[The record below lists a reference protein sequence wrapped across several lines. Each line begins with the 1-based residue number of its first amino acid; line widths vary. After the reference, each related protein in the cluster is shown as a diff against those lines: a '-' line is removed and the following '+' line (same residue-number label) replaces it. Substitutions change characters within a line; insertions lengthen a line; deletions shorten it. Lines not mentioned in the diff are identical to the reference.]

1 MEHPTVKDNDRK
13 TEKITQKAPPA
24 EDRESGEKL
33 DAPVKPKVKSEG
45 VHEGGAIESTKT
57 KVDKSNSPS
66 AAANVGIKAATA
78 GPPLPSQSA
87 PAENKD
93 AVLAADTAGMVEMG
107 GGLPALPPRPLAP
120 VRQAMPSAS
129 VSSYN
134 AAFPQR
140 VPNVKQVSKPQF
152 NIPPGS
158 DLGAVGK
165 IGVYQMTHRS
175 SATDI
180 HANLYFWVYMVTIF
194 TTYFLIKR
202 K

>member
-1 MEHPTVKDNDRK
+1 MLFLFIEDGESREKSDTPT
-13 TEKITQKAPPA
+13 KA
-24 EDRESGEKL
+24 
-33 DAPVKPKVKSEG
+33 KVKSEAAQ
-45 VHEGGAIESTKT
+45 EGGAIGDTNTKA
-57 KVDKSNSPS
+57 DKLSSLG
-66 AAANVGIKAATA
+66 AAENVTIKAATA
-78 GPPLPSQSA
+78 EPLSPNQSA
-87 PAENKD
+87 PADNKD
-93 AVLAADTAGMVEMG
+93 PVMAADTAGMVEMG
-107 GGLPALPPRPLAP
+107 GGLPALPPRPVAP

-129 VSSYN
+129 ASSYN
-134 AAFPQR
+134 AAFSQR
-140 VPNVKQVSKPQF
+140 LPNVKQVSKPQF